1 MQQRQENRQ
10 FRLRVSWVK
19 VYTVRITIFIRV
31 LLEESCFFCIFSILL
46 FICEMRYRVL
56 CL

>member
-10 FRLRVSWVK
+10 FRLRISRVK

-31 LLEESCFFCIFSILL
+31 LLEESCFFRFFSIGL